1 MIQSPK
7 EEKEN
12 LIKSFELTK
21 LLLSKRYEAFATY
34 IHNHYS
40 FTYPLITFLAIYTIL
55 FILANLIFN
64 WQAII

>member
-21 LLLSKRYEAFATY
+21 LYFLKGMKLSLLIS
-34 IHNHYS
+34 
-40 FTYPLITFLAIYTIL
+40 ITTIL
-55 FILANLIFN
+55 LPIP
-64 WQAII
+64 